1 MDEVLV
7 ENEYARLLLSPL
19 AGASL
24 RSLRV
29 VSSSGRTHELLV
41 GGDGP
46 HNPSVLP
53 QGTGSFIMCPW
64 PSNMLEGVL
73 YANDRTYKMPV
84 NRPPNAIHG
93 LTRDREW
100 CVVDLQDTSAR
111 LTTELSDPWPFQGDV
126 TLDVELQNRS
136 LTMAL
141 SISAGKEHRF
151 PVGVGWHPWF
161 RPDLG
166 DGRLQLHM
174 PGQLSVWEI
183 EQHATGC
190 NIEVEDHLNLLDK
203 TVPLFGEFNHCF
215 DVQPD
220 YPVNISWPG
229 SLDLQMWSSNNVSKV
244 VVYTPEHAVCVEPV
258 SCTVDAFRLDS
269 QGVSNTG
276 TVYVDRDHP
285 FSAWTRWEWQ

>member
-1 MDEVLV
+1 MGEVFV
-7 ENEYARLLLSPL
+7 ENDYARLLLSPL

-41 GGDGP
+41 GGDGL

-64 PSNMLEGVL
+64 PSNMWEGVL
-73 YANDRTYKMPV
+73 YANNRTYKMPI

-93 LTRDREW
+93 LTRDQEW
-100 CVVDLQDTSAR
+100 YVAALQGSSAR
-111 LTTELSDPWPFQGDV
+111 LTTELSDPWPFRGDV
-126 TLDVELQNRS
+126 TLDVELHNRS
-136 LTMAL
+136 LTMTL
-141 SISAGKEHRF
+141 SIATEKEHRF

-166 DGRLQLHM
+166 DGRLELHM

-183 EQHATGC
+183 EQYATGC
-190 NIEVEDHLNLLDK
+190 RIEAEDHLKLLDK
-203 TVPLFGEFNHCF
+203 TVPAVGQFNHCF
-215 DVQPD
+215 DVQTD
-220 YPVNISWPG
+220 YPVNIRWPG
-229 SLDLQMWSSNNVSKV
+229 SLDFQIRSSCNVSNV
-244 VVYTPEHAVCVEPV
+244 VVYTPKQAVCVEPV

-269 QGVSNTG
+269 QGISDTG

>member
-1 MDEVLV
+1 MDEVCL

-53 QGTGSFIMCPW
+53 QGTGRFIMCPW
-64 PSNMLEGVL
+64 PSNMLQGVL
-73 YANDRTYKMPV
+73 YANERTYKMPV

-126 TLDVELQNRS
+126 TLDVELRNRS

-151 PVGVGWHPWF
+151 PVGVGWHPE
-161 RPDLG
+161 
-166 DGRLQLHM
+166 
-174 PGQLSVWEI
+174 PGLMSRV
-183 EQHATGC
+183 A
-190 NIEVEDHLNLLDK
+190 L
-203 TVPLFGEFNHCF
+203 
-215 DVQPD
+215 
-220 YPVNISWPG
+220 
-229 SLDLQMWSSNNVSKV
+229 
-244 VVYTPEHAVCVEPV
+244 EH
-258 SCTVDAFRLDS
+258 
-269 QGVSNTG
+269 Q
-276 TVYVDRDHP
+276 VDRWREEH
-285 FSAWTRWEWQ
+285 